1 MIFLPSTSRDSKLKI
16 IAKALK
22 WGVGVGGAFE
32 MGCFFFFLVWTE
44 MMGKILKIGRIL

>member
-16 IAKALK
+16 ITKALK

-32 MGCFFFFLVWTE
+32 MGCFFFSG
-44 MMGKILKIGRIL
+44 MDRNDGKNP